1 MRMAAALG
9 ALVGAGGLALQ
20 FAVLYAAMTADGA
33 TPLET
38 AWRYFAYF
46 TILTNSF
53 VTLVMARAA
62 LKPEAREGLNSPRVE
77 LMAVTSILFVCVVY
91 NLLLAPLWDPQGLQ
105 MVADVTVHQVVPAFF
120 ALFWI
125 MRPHR
130 GLSWRDAGF
139 AALWPAGYAA
149 YGLARGALDG
159 FYPYFFIDPTA
170 LAWTQLAANLA
181 GLMAAFVVGAILLV
195 GVANTLAAPAVD
207 STHK

>member
-1 MRMAAALG
+1 MRAARLIAAVG
-9 ALVGAGGLALQ
+9 ALVGAGGLVLQ
-20 FAVLYAAMTADGA
+20 FAVLYGAMTADGA
-33 TPLET
+33 TAIEA

-53 VTLVMARAA
+53 VTLVMSRAA
-62 LKPEAREGLNSPRVE
+62 LAPQASDGLNTPRVE

-91 NLLLAPLWDPQGLQ
+91 NLLLAPLWDPQGWQ
-105 MVADVTVHQVVPAFF
+105 KIADVTVHQVVPALF
-120 ALFWI
+120 ALFWL

-170 LAWTQLAANLA
+170 LAWTQVAANLA

-195 GVANTLAAPAVD
+195 GVARTLARQP
-207 STHK
+207 

>member
-1 MRMAAALG
+1 MSPARIAAAIG
-9 ALVGAGGLALQ
+9 ALVGASGLALQ
-20 FAVLYAAMTADGA
+20 FAVLYGAMTAEGA
-33 TPLET
+33 SPIEAT
-38 AWRYFAYF
+38 WRYFAYF

-62 LKPEAREGLNSPRVE
+62 LAPQARDGLNTPRVE

-91 NLLLAPLWDPQGLQ
+91 NVLLAPLWDPQGLQ
-105 MVADVTVHQVVPAFF
+105 KVADVTVHQVVPALF
-120 ALFWI
+120 ALFWLV
-125 MRPHR
+125 RPHR

-170 LAWTQLAANLA
+170 LAWTQVAANLA

-195 GVANTLAAPAVD
+195 GVARTLARQP
-207 STHK
+207 